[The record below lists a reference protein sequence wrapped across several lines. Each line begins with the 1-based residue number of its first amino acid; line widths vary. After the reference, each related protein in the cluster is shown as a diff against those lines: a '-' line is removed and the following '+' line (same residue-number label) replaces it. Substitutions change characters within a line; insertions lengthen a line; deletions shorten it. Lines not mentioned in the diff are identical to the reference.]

1 MFCGSIR
8 LDAYSPDVRRQIHRH
23 FERRVRS
30 LPQYVIK
37 GGLVV
42 VSGGCNGV
50 WRLVAAG
57 GSPRRYLR
65 HQAAET
71 QRRSICASCSGVSH
85 SQPEGGSPERPVV
98 GSFPSP
104 NCGLI
109 PMGLLGS
116 MHVKLWRTGMQGHTP
131 INGFPP
137 VARIGDVATL
147 PTSPLVANDRVALPL
162 HPRVE
167 ALDPWSPAPVSGF
180 LLTLPKIDQRLDW
193 TADKSQ
199 RSRRLGQRRFRMAQP
214 LE

>member
-50 WRLVAAG
+50 WRLVATG
-57 GSPRRYLR
+57 GSPRRYLG

-71 QRRSICASCSGVSH
+71 QRRSIWASCAGVSH

-109 PMGLLGS
+109 PMGLPGS

-162 HPRVE
+162 HPRVG
-167 ALDPWSPAPVSGF
+167 SSPVSGF

-193 TADKSQ
+193 TADKIQ
-199 RSRRLGQRRFRMAQP
+199 RSPRLGQRRFRMAQP
-214 LE
+214 RE